1 MNTLNAITPIDGRYL
16 NQTQELSKYFS
27 EEALIKNRILIEV
40 HYLLF
45 LFKYKV
51 LNFNL
56 TGDEINY
63 ILGLY
68 SYYNHNYSIRIKE
81 IESKIKHDVKAI
93 EYFIKEK
100 LDEVNSLKEK
110 KMSIYVHLGLTS
122 QDINSTANILSIRDS
137 LSNVL
142 IPKLHI
148 IFNTILNFANKW
160 ESIPILSHT
169 HGQPASP
176 SLLGKEFLVYLERL
190 NNELTNLYYIK
201 YRSKFGGAVGNL
213 NSLSFALPE
222 IDWIEFSD
230 SFMKLFG
237 LERNKYTTQIDHYD
251 NYSIIFDNIKRIN
264 NILIDLCQ
272 DIWQYISMK
281 YFCLK
286 IIKDEVGSSAM
297 PHKVNPIN
305 FENAEGNL
313 LMANNNLNFLS
324 DKLQRSRLQRDL
336 TDSTILRNIGVAFSY
351 SLIGYDSLL
360 KGLNK
365 IEVDEYKLAKDLDQN
380 YVVVVEAIQTRLKVL
395 GIHDSYEKIKHITR
409 KNNTVYN
416 MNNKLSKYIET
427 LDISEEEKDK
437 LKKLEPKDYTGVVPK
452 HNFIE
457 FDI

>member
-27 EEALIKNRILIEV
+27 EEALIKNRIFIEV

-122 QDINSTANILSIRDS
+122 QDINCTANILSIRDS

-272 DIWQYISMK
+272 DVWQYISMK

-286 IIKDEVGSSAM
+286 INKDEVGSSAM

-313 LMANNNLNFLS
+313 LMANNNLIFLS

-427 LDISEEEKDK
+427 LDISEEEKKK
-437 LKKLEPKDYTGVVPK
+437 LNNLEPKDYTGVVPK

-457 FDI
+457 FDL

>member
-1 MNTLNAITPIDGRYL
+1 
-16 NQTQELSKYFS
+16 
-27 EEALIKNRILIEV
+27 
-40 HYLLF
+40 
-45 LFKYKV
+45 
-51 LNFNL
+51 
-56 TGDEINY
+56 
-63 ILGLY
+63 
-68 SYYNHNYSIRIKE
+68 
-81 IESKIKHDVKAI
+81 
-93 EYFIKEK
+93 
-100 LDEVNSLKEK
+100 
-110 KMSIYVHLGLTS
+110 
-122 QDINSTANILSIRDS
+122 
-137 LSNVL
+137 
-142 IPKLHI
+142 
-148 IFNTILNFANKW
+148 
-160 ESIPILSHT
+160 
-169 HGQPASP
+169 
-176 SLLGKEFLVYLERL
+176 
-190 NNELTNLYYIK
+190 
-201 YRSKFGGAVGNL
+201 
-213 NSLSFALPE
+213 
-222 IDWIEFSD
+222 
-230 SFMKLFG
+230 MKLFG